1 MKKLFLLFFA
11 LWGAVVSMAQTSE
24 AEKNVALQFVS
35 ANRTALGL
43 TADDL
48 NNLIVSSSYVDKSAG
63 NVRLVYLQQTFKGIP
78 VYNQFQVLAF
88 KNNQLVS
95 NQGSRIAAAK
105 MAASQNAVPAM
116 SAESAVRAA
125 LADRHLQS
133 SKPALTIN
141 RSADGQ
147 KIEFS
152 DMGASHHNIT
162 AQLMWI
168 PSEDQ
173 KEMRLGWQIYIE
185 PLKSADLWQV
195 RIDAADGKTLGVTNL
210 TVYCSWDG
218 PNKYMPDHSAE
229 FLNDLAVEK
238 GLSGKVLFDFKNG
251 PNSIQSTTSPT
262 IVNGAS
268 YLVIPYPVE
277 SPSHG
282 PATLKTDPW
291 NLAGGNA
298 VSLKWHSDG
307 ANDYTISRGN
317 NVWAKEDR
325 ANDNET
331 TIGVSAQSST
341 TPDPLTFNFPPD
353 YTVAPT
359 TPSFQ
364 QFAITNLFYWNNI
377 MHDMSY
383 QYGFDEPAANFQA
396 NNQGRGGA
404 GNDFVYADAQDG
416 SGSNNANFGTPADG
430 SNGRMQMYLFTSPN
444 PDRDGDVDNG
454 VISHEYGHGISHRLT
469 GGPASGAGC
478 LSNAERGDE
487 GWSDYFALMVTTD
500 WSTAQVT
507 DGFNKPRP
515 MGTYVLAQPITGS
528 GIRVHPYCTN
538 MAVDPWTYSGVA
550 SSGGEVH
557 DIGEIWCSTIW
568 DMTWDLIQDQGINP
582 NLFNAAGTGGNS
594 IAMKLVIMGEKLQ
607 KCSPGFLDSRDGIL
621 AADQVLYGGQFHC
634 IIVRAFARRGM
645 GLDAKQGSSGATNDQ
660 TQGFS
665 IEESSLL
672 LTQSVTQQSEGGAVT
687 YNNKVTAYCGAL
699 TNYLLTDT
707 LPTNVTYVS
716 GGTYNAA
723 NRVVSFP
730 VNLAAG
736 ASQTYSFTVTINA
749 GSYFPPSNLIDE
761 QVTGAAIPAGW
772 TATTTVPASGNPKWV
787 SSTAQSHSAPNSLF
801 GADATVSSDMRLSM
815 NAAVALGANPPVLSF
830 WHNYNT
836 EPGWDGGVVE
846 ISTNGGTTWLDL
858 GANMT
863 ENGYNGT
870 LGAGVGNNLANR
882 AAFTGNSN
890 GFIQTKINLQP
901 YANQNAMFR
910 FRCGSDDNT
919 AAVGWYVD
927 DILLRSQAV
936 VNIRSSLFNGSNVRV
951 HTSDTFTIILP
962 PAAGCPV
969 VTTQP
974 SSTMVCA
981 TSTATFTAAVAGVG
995 MTYQWQ
1001 ESTNGGGT
1009 WNNLTNVAPYSGIGT
1024 TTLTINPTTLAMNNY
1039 QYRLFVTTAACP
1051 TGVASAPATLNTVA
1065 SSVGGTVTPAT
1076 TNVCGTT
1083 NSGTLTLSGNTGS
1096 VIRWES
1102 ATALAGPYTPIANTT
1117 NTYTF
1122 NNITQTMYYRAVVQ
1136 VPGCVAVNSSVATVN
1151 FTAALPLTIVADP
1164 GTTLCAGD
1172 PTKLTVVETSSPTPV
1187 GTLYAQTGTSGNS
1200 PVSQNFEP
1208 ANDAFDN
1215 QAAEDFTVPANT
1227 TWNITQVS
1235 AGGLYFNGAGPSTS
1249 YNVTIYNNAASNV
1262 PGTVIAAYT
1271 NLTYTGGASPVIA
1284 IPSTSLTAGKY
1295 WISIQSNMSF
1305 AAGGEWA
1312 WGATGTTA
1320 IGSPWAWQNP
1330 GGGFGTPCTAWGNG
1344 AASCIPGSGAN
1355 LIFNLTGTSVTA
1367 AGPPVGGTYLWTPA
1381 AGLSSTT
1388 SNPVAASPAVTTT
1401 YTVYFD
1407 NGSGCTRQ
1415 ASITINVNQRPAITA
1430 QPANTAVCAGG
1441 TATIT
1446 AGASGTGATY
1456 QWQVSTDGGAT
1467 WTNVAN
1473 GTPYAGATTTTL
1485 TIAPATVAMNG
1496 YRYRLVVS
1504 GTCPPSATSNG
1515 AILTVNALPV
1525 VTITP
1530 SVTCG
1535 GVAGVSGTLLT
1546 ASSPTGGNFIWTP
1559 ATGLYTNPQATA
1571 PYTAGTPTATV
1582 YAAPTTNTVYTVTA
1596 TNGTTGCTG
1605 TGTVTVNYTPDV
1617 PVVNPAAATICLT
1630 TPRTYQQL
1638 QITSALSGATVSTF
1652 SSGTVNIAVPDN
1664 VATAT
1669 TSSITPS
1676 LPAGAIISQV
1686 VVTLNMSHTYPGDMI
1701 FNLKAPNGKI
1711 LNLYKF
1717 NGGNA
1722 TGNSSGVST
1731 WGWYNAQVSPASTTP
1746 FSSVAAAP
1754 YIYQTPPTVFK
1765 ADILNADVTAAGFPF
1780 NNPTG
1785 YTSDATAWTDLY
1797 PGSSTGA
1804 WTLAMADGG
1813 PGDVGTLASWSLT
1826 ISYAAPTQ
1834 GIWSVAGSSPAAYT
1848 GLYAD
1853 ATGTP
1858 YTGAPANIVYA
1869 SPATT
1874 TNYQVTVANGTCT
1887 SQPRTVLVTVNTP
1900 IAVTS
1905 QPVNAAV
1912 CTNGTTAF
1920 TVAATGTAISHHW
1933 RVSTDNGNTWT
1944 DIANGGVYNGA
1955 TTATLTITAP
1965 PVSMNGYFYKDSM
1978 TTTPCAGVIS
1988 GIAKLTVNPL
1998 PTIGLTA
2005 IPYTKL
2011 LPGLTTTLTTTVTP
2025 APAATYTWYRDGAIV
2040 AGANAGTLPIDIDG
2054 LGSYYVRV
2062 TDVNGCTN
2070 TSNTLL
2076 ISDSASGRVFIYP
2089 NPNSGIFQVRY
2100 YSTLYSTGL
2109 PRGINIYDAKGARVI
2124 TQKYTINA
2132 PYARMDV
2139 DMRKYGTGTYWV
2151 EVVDLNGNRLAMG
2164 RVLIVR

>member
-63 NVRLVYLQQTFKGIP
+63 NARLVYLQQTFKGVP
-78 VYNQFQVLAF
+78 VYNQYQVLAF

-95 NQGSRIAAAK
+95 NQGNRVAANK
-105 MAASQNAVPAM
+105 IAASQSPIPSF

-125 LADRHLQS
+125 LADRGIQS
-133 SKPALTIN
+133 SKPAIVIS
-141 RSADGQ
+141 RSNDGQ

-152 DMGASHHNIT
+152 DMGASHRNIT
-162 AQLMWI
+162 AQLMWV
-168 PSEDQ
+168 PSEDG
-173 KEMRLGWQIYIE
+173 KELRLGWQVYIE
-185 PLKSADLWQV
+185 ALKTADMWQV
-195 RIDAADGKTLGVTNL
+195 RIDAANGTTLGTTNL

-229 FLNDLAVEK
+229 FLNDLAVQK
-238 GLSGKVLFDFKNG
+238 GLSTKTLFDFRNG
-251 PNSIQSTTSPT
+251 PASVQSPTSPT

-291 NLAGGNA
+291 TLAGGNA

-307 ANDYTISRGN
+307 ANDYTNSRGN

-325 ANDNET
+325 ANDDEG

-377 MHDMSY
+377 MHDISY
-383 QYGFDEPAANFQA
+383 VYGFDEAAANFQA

-416 SGSNNANFGTPADG
+416 SGTSNANFGTPADG

-478 LSNAERGDE
+478 LGNRERGDE

-500 WSTAQVT
+500 WSTALVT

-538 MAVDPWTYSGVA
+538 MSVDPWTYSGVQ

-582 NLFNAAGTGGNS
+582 NLFNPAGTGGNS

-621 AADQVLYGGQFHC
+621 AADQLLYNGQFHC

-645 GLDAKQGSSGATNDQ
+645 GLDAIQGSSNATNDQ

-672 LTQSVTQQSEGGAVT
+672 LTQNVTQQSEGGAVT
-687 YNNKVTAYCGAL
+687 YTNKVTAYCGAL
-699 TNYLLTDT
+699 NNYLLTDT
-707 LPTNVTYVS
+707 LPNNVTYVS

-723 NRVVSFP
+723 TRVVSFP
-730 VNLAAG
+730 VNLAVG

-749 GSYFPPSNLIDE
+749 GSYFPPVNLIDE
-761 QVTGAAIPAGW
+761 QVTGAAIPTGW
-772 TATTTVPASGNPKWV
+772 TATTTVPGSGNPKWV

-801 GADATVSSDMRLSM
+801 GVNAAVSSDMRISM
-815 NAAVALGANPPVLSF
+815 DAAVALGATPPVLSF

-863 ENGYNGT
+863 QNGYNGT

-882 AAFTGNSN
+882 AAFTGNSG

-919 AAVGWYVD
+919 AATGWYVD

-936 VNIRSSLFNGSNVRV
+936 VNMRSNLFNGSNVRV

-974 SSTMVCA
+974 SNTMVCA

-995 MTYQWQ
+995 MTYLWQ

-1009 WNNLTNVAPYSGIGT
+1009 WNNLTNVAPYSGVGT
-1024 TTLTINPTTLAMNNY
+1024 TTLTINPTTLAMNNN
-1039 QYRLFVTTAACP
+1039 QYRLFITTAACP
-1051 TGVASAPATLNTVA
+1051 TGVVSAPAVLNTVA
-1065 SSVGGTVTPAT
+1065 ASIGGTVTPAT

-1151 FTAALPLTIVADP
+1151 FTASLPLTIVADP

-1172 PTKLTVVETSSPTPV
+1172 PTKLTVVETSAPTPV
-1187 GTLYAQTGTSGNS
+1187 GTLYAQTGAAGAS
-1200 PVSQNFEP
+1200 PVSQNFETG
-1208 ANDAFDN
+1208 NDPFDN
-1215 QAAEDFTVPANT
+1215 QAAEDFVVPANT
-1227 TWNITQVS
+1227 TWTITQVS
-1235 AGGLYFNGAGPSTS
+1235 AGGLYFNGGGPSDS
-1249 YNVTIYNNAASNV
+1249 YNVTIYNNAATNI
-1262 PGTVIAAYT
+1262 PGTVV
-1271 NLTYTGGASPVIA
+1271 TYTGGANPVLA
-1284 IPSTSLTAGKY
+1284 IPATSLTAGTY
-1295 WISIQSNMSF
+1295 WISIQSNMTF
-1305 AAGGEWA
+1305 AVGGEWA
-1312 WGATGTTA
+1312 WGATGTVA
-1320 IGSPWAWQNP
+1320 IGNAWKWQNP
-1330 GGGFGTPCTAWGNG
+1330 GAGFGTPCTTWGNG
-1344 AASCIPGSGAN
+1344 ATSCIPGSGAN

-1367 AGPPVGGTYLWTPA
+1367 AGQPVGGTYLWTPA

-1401 YTVYFD
+1401 YTVRHD
-1407 NGSGCTRQ
+1407 NGSGCIRQ
-1415 ASITINVNQRPAITA
+1415 ASITITVNQRPAITA

-1441 TATIT
+1441 TANIT

-1456 QWQVSTDGGAT
+1456 QWQVSTDGGVT
-1467 WTNVAN
+1467 WTNVSN
-1473 GTPYAGATTTTL
+1473 GAPYSGATTTTL
-1485 TIAPATVAMNG
+1485 TIAPATIAMNG

-1504 GTCPPSATSNG
+1504 GICPPSANSNG

-1535 GVAGVSGTLLT
+1535 GVAGINGTLLT

-1582 YAAPTTNTVYTVTA
+1582 YAAPTANTVYTVTA

-1605 TGTVTVNYTPDV
+1605 TGTVTVNYTPV
-1617 PVVNPAAATICLT
+1617 APTVTPPSATICLGQVQPLT
-1630 TPRTYQQL
+1630 
-1638 QITSALSGATVSTF
+1638 ITSSLSPVTQTF
-1652 SSGTVNIAVPDN
+1652 ASGPISVAIPEGTFPTGPYPGGSNVIAV
-1664 VATAT
+1664 
-1669 TSSITPS
+1669 SGI
-1676 LPAGAIISQV
+1676 PAGSVISKLD
-1686 VVTLNMSHTYPGDMI
+1686 VTLNITHAYVGDVVAV
-1701 FNLKAPNGKI
+1701 LKAPNGNI
-1711 LNLYKF
+1711 LNLDAALSATNNAGADFANTIISSAGTKALSAGVAPF
-1717 NGGNA
+1717 ND
-1722 TGNSSGVST
+1722 
-1731 WGWYNAQVSPASTTP
+1731 
-1746 FSSVAAAP
+1746 
-1754 YIYQTPPTVFK
+1754 IFK
-1765 ADILNADVTAAGFPF
+1765 ADAVVGNITIAGFNIPSGPIGF
-1780 NNPTG
+1780 APNVSTFGGLYSTPNGNWTIAM
-1785 YTSDATAWTDLY
+1785 YDA
-1797 PGSSTGA
+1797 GA
-1804 WTLAMADGG
+1804 
-1813 PGDVGTLASWSLT
+1813 PDVGTLTSWSLSIT
-1826 ISYAAPTQ
+1826 YGPQSL
-1834 GIWSVAGSSPAAYT
+1834 GIWSPTA
-1848 GLYAD
+1848 GLYTNA
-1853 ATGTP
+1853 AGTTP
-1858 YTGAPANIVYA
+1858 YTGTPLQTVYA
-1869 SPATT
+1869 SPTT
-1874 TNYQVTVANGTCT
+1874 STNYTVTVANGTCT
-1887 SQPRTVLVTVNTP
+1887 SPATTVPITVNMP
-1900 IAVTS
+1900 IAITS
-1905 QPVNAAV
+1905 QPTNVAV
-1912 CTNGTTAF
+1912 CTNGVAAF
-1920 TVAATGTAISHHW
+1920 TVVATGTAIAHHW

-1944 DIANGGVYNGA
+1944 DVANGGVYNGA

-1978 TTTPCAGVIS
+1978 TTAPCTGLIS
-1988 GIAKLTVNPL
+1988 SIAKLTVNPL

-2005 IPYTKL
+2005 IPYTSL

-2025 APAATYTWYRDGAIV
+2025 SPAATYTWYRDGAVV
-2040 AGANAGTLPIDIDG
+2040 AGATAGTLPIDIDG

-2062 TDVNGCTN
+2062 TDINGCTN
-2070 TSNTLL
+2070 VSNTVM
-2076 ISDSASGRVFIYP
+2076 IRDSASGRVFIYP